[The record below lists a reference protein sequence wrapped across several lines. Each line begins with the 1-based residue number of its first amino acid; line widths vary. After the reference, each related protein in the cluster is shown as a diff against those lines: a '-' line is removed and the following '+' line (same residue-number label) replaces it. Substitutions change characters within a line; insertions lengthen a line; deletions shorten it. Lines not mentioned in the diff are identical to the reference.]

1 MSAKQTDKLCQVQT
15 LEGGE
20 NEGSDLKPKKII
32 PFKIIES
39 GERLRPW
46 RHNFLQLP
54 VYSQFYHHPLFSF
67 RI

>member
-32 PFKIIES
+32 PFKIIEN

-46 RHNFLQLP
+46 RYNFLQLP

-67 RI
+67 